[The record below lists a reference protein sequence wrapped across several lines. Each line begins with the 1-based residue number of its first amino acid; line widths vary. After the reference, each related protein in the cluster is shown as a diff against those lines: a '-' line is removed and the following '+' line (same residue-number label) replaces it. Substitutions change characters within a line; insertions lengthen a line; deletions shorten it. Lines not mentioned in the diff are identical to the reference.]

1 MVRGCHA
8 PGPASAPIGRLVGV
22 DDESGRGEL
31 VDDLMFEPDSDRS
44 AKVDRQWVERLRAF
58 WRAAIR
64 WPLWP
69 VTVVIAASVVGV
81 LIYIAVGLIAG
92 FFSGI
97 VD

>member
-1 MVRGCHA
+1 LDR
-8 PGPASAPIGRLVGV
+8 V

-31 VDDLMFEPDSDRS
+31 VDDLMFEPGSDTS
-44 AKVDRQWVERLRAF
+44 EVAGKQWVQRLRVF
-58 WRAAIR
+58 WHAAIR

-69 VTVVIAASVVGV
+69 VTVIITMAVVGV

>member
-1 MVRGCHA
+1 M
-8 PGPASAPIGRLVGV
+8 

-31 VDDLMFEPDSDRS
+31 VDDLMFEPDSDGS
-44 AKVDRQWVERLRAF
+44 AKQDRQWVHRLRMF

-69 VTVVIAASVVGV
+69 VTVVVTAAVVGV

-97 VD
+97 VE

>member
-1 MVRGCHA
+1 M
-8 PGPASAPIGRLVGV
+8 
-22 DDESGRGEL
+22 DDESGRSEL

-44 AKVDRQWVERLRAF
+44 SAVDRQWVQQLRAF

-64 WPLWP
+64 WPFWP
-69 VTVVIAASVVGV
+69 ITVTIAAVVVGL

-97 VD
+97 VE

>member
-1 MVRGCHA
+1 MVR
-8 PGPASAPIGRLVGV
+8 V
-22 DDESGRGEL
+22 DEESGRGEL
-31 VDDLMFEPDSDRS
+31 VDDLMSEPDSDGSVKAGRQG
-44 AKVDRQWVERLRAF
+44 DRQWVQRLRAF

-69 VTVVIAASVVGV
+69 VTVIVTAAVVGV

-97 VD
+97 VE

>member
-1 MVRGCHA
+1 
-8 PGPASAPIGRLVGV
+8 V

-44 AKVDRQWVERLRAF
+44 SAVDRQWVHRLRVF

-69 VTVVIAASVVGV
+69 VTVTVAVVVVGL

-97 VD
+97 VE